1 MSTHLQKIDFMIAG
15 AQKSGTTS
23 LLRYLGEHSEIAAHP
38 QKEFAFYLDP
48 EAYQNDFNKAFKKYF
63 GEIEDL
69 QNKKTLAKSAGLY
82 VNESALKK
90 LHQQFPSCKLILIL
104 RNPVDR
110 TYSSF
115 LWEKNAGAEPKEIDQ
130 VFNSTLPIDKQK
142 NSYYLEYSQ
151 YGKHISKLISIFGKE
166 NIKFIYYED
175 LKQNAADVCQDVF
188 EFMGINSN
196 FIPKTSTIHNS
207 TEIIKS
213 KQLAKVIRRILSK
226 GSIVKRGIKLFIS
239 NKKAAQMGEK
249 LRRAN
254 YSQNKYPE
262 LNKET
267 REHIA
272 FLLQEDLLELE
283 VNLKGVSGK
292 WNLKKPETVQ

>member
-1 MSTHLQKIDFMIAG
+1 MTTHLQKIDFMIAG

-23 LLRYLGEHSEIAAHP
+23 LLRYLGEHPEIAAHP

-48 EAYQNDFNKAFKKYF
+48 SEYQNDFNKAYKKYF
-63 GEIEDL
+63 GEIEHLHD
-69 QNKKTLAKSAGLY
+69 KKTLAKSAGLY
-82 VNESALKK
+82 VNESALEK
-90 LHQQFPSCKLILIL
+90 LHQQFPLCKLILIL

-115 LWEKNAGAEPKEIDQ
+115 LWEKNAGTEPNEIDQ
-130 VFNSTLPIDKQK
+130 VFNSSLPIEKQQ

-151 YGKHISKLISIFGKE
+151 YGKHVSKLISIFGKE

-175 LKQNAADVCQDVF
+175 LKRNATEVCKEIF
-188 EFMGINSN
+188 EFMGINKN
-196 FIPKTSTIHNS
+196 FTPKTSTIHNS

-213 KQLAKVIRRILSK
+213 KQLAKIIHRILSK
-226 GSIVKRGIKLFIS
+226 GSIVKRGLKLFIT

-249 LRRAN
+249 LRRVN
-254 YSQNKYPE
+254 YSQAKYPE

-267 REHIA
+267 RAHLE
-272 FLLQEDLLELE
+272 FLLQQDIIDLEL
-283 VNLKGVSGK
+283 NLKEAVEK
-292 WNLKKPETVQ
+292 WNLKKSETVQ